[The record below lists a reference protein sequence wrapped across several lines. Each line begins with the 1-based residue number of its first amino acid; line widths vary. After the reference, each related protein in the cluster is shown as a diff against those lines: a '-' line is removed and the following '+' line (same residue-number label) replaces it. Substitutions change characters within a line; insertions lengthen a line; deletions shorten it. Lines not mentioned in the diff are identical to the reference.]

1 MNRLFANT
9 EIHQSYLHSFFV
21 LVCILVRDCGV
32 PFVYVYARRFL
43 HWIQHV
49 LLKKHIILGVDFL
62 GVAAYLRK

>member
-1 MNRLFANT
+1 M
-9 EIHQSYLHSFFV
+9 
-21 LVCILVRDCGV
+21 CILVRDCGV